1 MCEEESEWG
10 KSWVFNSSS
19 ESSLKACGLQ
29 SMKMNHILSCCKSP
43 RHVLVLATITD
54 EYAEARVN

>member
-1 MCEEESEWG
+1 MSGG
-10 KSWVFNSSS
+10 KVGSLMVTKNSSS

-43 RHVLVLATITD
+43 RQVLVLATITD
-54 EYAEARVN
+54 EYAEAQVN